1 MICGVLDW
9 CDIVLDIMTRTII
22 SLNPQDK
29 AWLDRKAR
37 KDGVAMTQV
46 VREAVRRMRQQEEIS
61 FEQLLNG
68 TAGIWR
74 KGDGLA
80 WQKKLRKQWQ

>member
-1 MICGVLDW
+1 MT
-9 CDIVLDIMTRTII
+9 DIMTRTII
-22 SLNPQDK
+22 SLDAQDK

-46 VREAVRRMRQQEEIS
+46 VREAVRRMRQQEETS
-61 FEQLLNG
+61 FEKLLNDTRG
-68 TAGIWR
+68 LWR

-80 WQKKLRKQWQ
+80 WQRKLRKEW